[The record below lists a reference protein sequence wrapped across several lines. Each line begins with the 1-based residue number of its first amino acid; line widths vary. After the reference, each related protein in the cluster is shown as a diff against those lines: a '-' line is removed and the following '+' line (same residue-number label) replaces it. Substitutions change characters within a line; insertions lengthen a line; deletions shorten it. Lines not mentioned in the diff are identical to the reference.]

1 MTWFVVDG
9 MDGSG
14 KSTVGHLIEEKMVA
28 QGRKVLFLE
37 HPNDSCRSG
46 RLAHKY
52 LLKDGKFAMILST
65 TFYIFNVIHS
75 LRFKRKHRKE
85 YDDVIFVRY
94 NMAVAYLPKCLIRSG
109 YKVISFIFPKPDVS
123 IFVDIDPVTFNINA
137 NQIEAKV
144 TETTKAILP
153 VHLYGQCADM
163 DVIRSVAKKHGLFI
177 IEDGAQAIGAKYQGE
192 QAGTMGTVGCF
203 SFFPSKNLGGAGD
216 GGLVTTNDDEVFE
229 KLEKMRVHGMHPKYY
244 HKYIGGNFRLDA
256 LQAVVLSVKLPH
268 LNDWHE
274 GRRKNAAF
282 YSKAF
287 ENCKNII
294 TPKEMAGNYMIFN
307 QYIVRVPKRD
317 EVIAGLKAAGI
328 GCDIY
333 YPVSL
338 HMQECFKYLG
348 YKQGAFPE
356 AEKAASETLA
366 LPIYA
371 ELTTEQKQYVADTL
385 ISLVEK

>member
-1 MTWFVVDG
+1 MQVPLLDLKAQYAPLKEETMKAVSEVFDSQYFIMGPKVKEFEEAMEKYTGAKHALGVSSGTDALLLALMALG
-9 MDGSG
+9 IGEGDEVITTPYTFFATAGSIARTG
-14 KSTVGHLIEEKMVA
+14 ATPV
-28 QGRKVLFLE
+28 
-37 HPNDSCRSG
+37 
-46 RLAHKY
+46 
-52 LLKDGKFAMILST
+52 
-65 TFYIFNVIHS
+65 
-75 LRFKRKHRKE
+75 
-85 YDDVIFVRY
+85 
-94 NMAVAYLPKCLIRSG
+94 
-109 YKVISFIFPKPDVS
+109 
-123 IFVDIDPVTFNINA
+123 FVDIDPITFNINA

-144 TETTKAILP
+144 TEKTKAILP

-163 DVIRSVAKKHGLFI
+163 DAIRTIAKKHGLFV
-177 IEDGAQAIGAKYQGE
+177 IEDGAQAIGAKYKGE

-216 GGLVTTNDDEVFE
+216 GGLVTTNDDELFS

-244 HKYIGGNFRLDA
+244 HQYIGGNFRLDA

-274 GRRKNAAF
+274 GRRANAAF
-282 YSKAF
+282 YTKAF
-287 ENCKNII
+287 EKCEKII

-307 QYIVRVPKRD
+307 QYIVRVPRRD

-348 YKQGAFPE
+348 YKSGAFPE
-356 AEKAASETLA
+356 SEKAASETLA